1 MRWILISLLIVNV
14 GVFIYTQFIPAVGE
28 NAQQALATKELDL
41 NTASASITLLIE
53 AERSSANVQPIAA
66 VPSTSTIKPEHSSL
80 CTLVGPFSRLLSAE
94 YFLEKLQSLGVNS
107 EIRSIVVVSHRGYW
121 LHLVPEKSRKEA
133 LRRLSELQARG
144 IDSYVIPD
152 GILANGV
159 SLGMFSNKSRAQ
171 IMKAAIESK
180 GYKPKIVDVPREQKE
195 LWVFLQKGEAAK
207 IGDEKWVM
215 LISAEDLL
223 QKRQNVCTDL
233 ASR

>member
-1 MRWILISLLIVNV
+1 MRWILISLVVVNV
-14 GVFIYTQFIPAVGE
+14 GVFIYTQSILAVGE
-28 NAQQALATKELDL
+28 NVQQAAVTTELDL
-41 NTASASITLLIE
+41 RMAPASITLLIE
-53 AERSSANVQPIAA
+53 AKRPAANIQPMAA
-66 VPSTSTIKPEHSSL
+66 VPSASTVKPVPLSL
-80 CTLVGPFSRLLSAE
+80 CTLVGPFSKLLSAE

-107 EIRSIVVVSHRGYW
+107 EIRSIVVVSQLGYW
-121 LHLVPEKSRKEA
+121 LHLSPEKSRKEA

-152 GILANGV
+152 GTLANGV
-159 SLGMFSNKSRAQ
+159 SLGMFSSKSGAQ

-180 GYKPKIVDVPREQKE
+180 GYKPKIVEVPREQKE